1 MKKIKILLFTILAIC
16 MIYFVF
22 AKVAEFIAIDK
33 CLDKGCVWNYSA
45 KECQC
50 LNEPTNNKK

>member
-1 MKKIKILLFTILAIC
+1 MKKIKILIFTILAIC

-22 AKVAEFIAIDK
+22 AKVTEFIAIDK

-50 LNEPTNNKK
+50 LIERTNNKK

>member
-45 KECQC
+45 KEC
-50 LNEPTNNKK
+50 